1 MSLGMWWVESVG
13 AVGEWDES
21 GGLGARF
28 FLAPTRADIMGNAC
42 LQIFF
47 HTMLCFTDTIYI
59 IFVNMG

>member
-1 MSLGMWWVESVG
+1 MSLKVQWVSGM
-13 AVGEWDES
+13 
-21 GGLGARF
+21 GLGARF

-42 LQIFF
+42 LKIFF